1 MEITTFVAYLRA
13 SLVVWLL
20 LLSRS
25 VLSFCESEFE
35 VRHLP
40 GSHSLPRSWAGRLPV
55 PDMPE
60 GNALFFWLFETEDPV
75 YDDNLIIWFAGGPG
89 CSSLVGLTSGNGPI
103 SFVGNSSK
111 LARNPYSWTKLG
123 HVLYVDQ
130 PVGTGFSTSSDPYPV
145 ADNDQVTSSFYR
157 WLKSFFARFPHL
169 QSKRVHL
176 IGESY
181 AGIYV
186 PYFATEIVK
195 NHDSFPINLQ
205 SLSMGDGA
213 WANAA
218 TLSSVGI
225 GSYLRSQSEI
235 LGIPDDI
242 LAAFAEADHIC
253 GFDTILRE
261 ASLYPLKRKLHIQ
274 GNPQGLN
281 MRRRDELRNNGHK
294 LKRLLPQHRRRLMPL
309 QRRNLPNTLNPL
321 CNKYPKTPT
330 QVLNSILNNTCYG
343 SCATFSTALDYLGTA
358 GANPCF
364 DMYDITATCNTPD
377 SSLLASTYFSR
388 IDVQSALNIIPP
400 PSSSDTET
408 SLPFTAC
415 NMSVLV
421 HFILQ
426 EQPTPPA
433 YSLLPALVTR
443 NNIPLHFYQGDHDML
458 INHIGMKVALQ
469 NMTWR
474 GAQGFA
480 HPPNKVF
487 YADNAM
493 PTSVRR
499 EKIAGNW
506 TSERGITY
514 HLFRGAGHS
523 VFVDKPKEMF
533 SYVRDVVVG

>member
-1 MEITTFVAYLRA
+1 MGIITFAAYLRA

-25 VLSFCESEFE
+25 VLSFCVSEFE

-40 GSHSLPRSWAGRLPV
+40 GSPSLPRSWAGRLPV

-60 GNALFFWLFETEDPV
+60 GNALFFWLFETEDPM
-75 YDDNLIIWFAGGPG
+75 YDDNLIIWFAGGPS

-103 SFVGNSSK
+103 SFVGDSSK

-130 PVGTGFSTSSDPYPV
+130 PVGTGFSTASDPYPV

-225 GSYLRSQSEI
+225 GSYLQSQSEI

-261 ASLYPLKRKLHIQ
+261 ASLYPPKGKLHIQ

-281 MRRRDELRNNGHK
+281 MKRRDELRNNGHK

-309 QRRNLPNTLNPL
+309 QRRSLPNTLNPL

-343 SCATFSTALDYLGTA
+343 SCATFSTVLDYLGTA
-358 GANPCF
+358 EANPCF

-377 SSLLASTYFSR
+377 PSLLASTYFSR
-388 IDVQSALNIIPP
+388 IDVQSALNIIA

-415 NMSVLV
+415 NMSV
-421 HFILQ
+421 FTS
-426 EQPTPPA
+426 P
-433 YSLLPALVTR
+433 SR
-443 NNIPLHFYQGDHDML
+443 NNPLRP
-458 INHIGMKVALQ
+458 HIRSSQ
-469 NMTWR
+469 PW
-474 GAQGFA
+474 
-480 HPPNKVF
+480 
-487 YADNAM
+487 
-493 PTSVRR
+493 
-499 EKIAGNW
+499 
-506 TSERGITY
+506 
-514 HLFRGAGHS
+514 
-523 VFVDKPKEMF
+523 
-533 SYVRDVVVG
+533 